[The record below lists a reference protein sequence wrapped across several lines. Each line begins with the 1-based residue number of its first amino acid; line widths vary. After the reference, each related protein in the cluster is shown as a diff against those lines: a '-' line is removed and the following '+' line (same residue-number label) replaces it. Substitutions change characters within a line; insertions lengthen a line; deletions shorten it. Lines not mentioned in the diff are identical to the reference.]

1 MAKKPK
7 YYVVWEG
14 HAPGI
19 YTSWEE
25 AEAQIKGY
33 PKAVFKAFSSREE
46 AEIAFEEGPLEYIGK
61 GTEEKGERIKDKGE
75 IEALQQYECVKD
87 LNDSKE
93 VKDLTPSKDRLELL
107 RKQAAWKACQA
118 LPAAVDAQAIAVD
131 AACSGNPGQMEYRG
145 VYLKTGEEIFHY
157 GPVFGTNNIGEFLA
171 IVHGLALLQ
180 QRGYTIP
187 IYSDSVNAMLWVKRK
202 QCRTTLP
209 LNEKTQ
215 TLHEH
220 IRRAEIW
227 LRTHSYTNDLRK
239 WETEKWGEI
248 PADFGRKG

>member
-14 HAPGI
+14 HTPGI
-19 YTSWEE
+19 YTEWEA
-25 AEAQIKGY
+25 AEAQVKGY
-33 PKAVFKAFSSREE
+33 PEAAFKAFSSREE
-46 AEIAFEEGPLEYIGK
+46 AEIAFEEGPLEYVGQRTTDNRQRTTDNRQRTTDN
-61 GTEEKGERIKDKGE
+61 GQRSTDNG
-75 IEALQQYECVKD
+75 QQ
-87 LNDSKE
+87 S
-93 VKDLTPSKDRLELL
+93 PDRLELL
-107 RKQAAWKACQA
+107 RKQAALKACQT

-131 AACSGNPGQMEYRG
+131 AACSGNPGQREYRG

-171 IVHGLALLQ
+171 IVHGLALLA

-215 TLHEH
+215 ALHEH
-220 IRRAEIW
+220 IRRAETW
-227 LRTHSYTNDLRK
+227 LRTHSYSNDLRK

>member
-1 MAKKPK
+1 MAKKLK

-14 HAPGI
+14 HTPGI
-19 YTSWEE
+19 YTEWEE
-25 AEAQIKGY
+25 AEEQVKGF
-33 PKAVFKAFSSREE
+33 PEAAFKAFSSREE
-46 AEIAFEEGPLEYIGK
+46 AERAYEEGPLDYIGNGAK
-61 GTEEKGERIKDKGE
+61 ENGDGKKDDGDD
-75 IEALQQYECVKD
+75 LQKCKVVKD
-87 LNDSKE
+87 LNTP
-93 VKDLTPSKDRLELL
+93 KDLKNLSNSKDRLETL
-107 RKQAAWKACQA
+107 RKQAALRACQS
-118 LPAAVDAQAIAVD
+118 LPVAVDAQAIAVD

-209 LNEKTQ
+209 VNDKTQ

-220 IRRAEIW
+220 IHRAETW
-227 LRTHSYTNDLRK
+227 LRTHTYTNDLRK

>member
-14 HAPGI
+14 HTPGI
-19 YTSWEE
+19 YTEWEA
-25 AEAQIKGY
+25 AEAQVKGY
-33 PKAVFKAFSSREE
+33 PEAVFKAFSSREE
-46 AEIAFEEGPLEYIGK
+46 AEVAFEEGPLEYIGK
-61 GTEEKGERIKDKGE
+61 GTEEKGERRKEKGE
-75 IEALQQYECVKD
+75 SAPATKDLKDSKD
-87 LNDSKE
+87 LNAL
-93 VKDLTPSKDRLELL
+93 KDPTPAKDRLELL
-107 RKQAAWKACQA
+107 RKQAALKACQA

-171 IVHGLALLQ
+171 IVHGLALLA

-215 TLHEH
+215 ALHEH
-220 IRRAEIW
+220 IRRAETW
-227 LRTHSYTNDLRK
+227 LRTHSYSNDLRK

>member
-14 HAPGI
+14 HTPGI
-19 YTSWEE
+19 YTEWEA
-25 AEAQIKGY
+25 AEAQVKGY
-33 PKAVFKAFSSREE
+33 PEAVFKAFSSREE
-46 AEIAFEEGPLEYIGK
+46 AEIAFEEGPLEYVGQRTTDN
-61 GTEEKGERIKDKGE
+61 G
-75 IEALQQYECVKD
+75 QQ
-87 LNDSKE
+87 S
-93 VKDLTPSKDRLELL
+93 PDRLELL
-107 RKQAAWKACQA
+107 RKQAALKACQA

-171 IVHGLALLQ
+171 IVHGLALLA

-209 LNEKTQ
+209 LNDKTQ
-215 TLHEH
+215 ALHEH
-220 IRRAEIW
+220 IRRAETW
-227 LRTHSYTNDLRK
+227 LRTHSYSNDLRK